1 MSASRPCHIMYR
13 DKIGRGKWRVWCE
26 LQNPQMRL
34 RAMHR
39 LSFIWRNKYVF
50 GIQDYGSDEVAKY
63 RLKCKLEES
72 AAARS
77 RSTLAPMPPAEDPE
91 SRQK

>member
-1 MSASRPCHIMYR
+1 MSDFRPYHVMYR

-26 LQNPQMRL
+26 LSSSRMRL

-39 LSFIWRNKYVF
+39 LSFIWKKQYIF
-50 GIQDYGSDEVAKY
+50 GTQDHGHEAVTRY
-63 RLKCKLEES
+63 RLNCELEES

-91 SRQK
+91 SR